1 MFGKKKVIGP
11 CLLFIVTVFE
21 QVTEMEHIQ
30 DTCMQDS
37 RQSQKMAEKT
47 PGVEFISINFIYVEV
62 RHLNQSLS
70 P

>member
-1 MFGKKKVIGP
+1 
-11 CLLFIVTVFE
+11 
-21 QVTEMEHIQ
+21 MEHIQ
-30 DTCMQDS
+30 YTYVQDS

-47 PGVEFISINFIYVEV
+47 PGIEFISINFTYVEV